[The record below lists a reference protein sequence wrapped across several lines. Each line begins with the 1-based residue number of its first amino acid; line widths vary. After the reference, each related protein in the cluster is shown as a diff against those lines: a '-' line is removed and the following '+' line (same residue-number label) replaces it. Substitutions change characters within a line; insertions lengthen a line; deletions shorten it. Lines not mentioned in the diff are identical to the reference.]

1 MNRDFHTFPIL
12 LLLKTNGIFQKRK
25 SHFAKMPH
33 RFLRNFDN
41 DFQVDR
47 IYEILINAAI
57 LITLL
62 SVLIA
67 NCTANF
73 GTNPSWT

>member
-1 MNRDFHTFPIL
+1 
-12 LLLKTNGIFQKRK
+12 
-25 SHFAKMPH
+25 MPH